1 MPFKKLIYFLLSMIK
16 ESSQNALERYFGKL
30 GEAVQMSQ
38 QAFSQARQK
47 LRWQALREIFE
58 TTVKAVYGG
67 VINRWRGYRLLA
79 IDGSKINLP
88 NDPELREYFG
98 IIGPGDGSPCAQ
110 GSILYDME
118 NDLIVD
124 ARLEPIRTGER
135 ALAVEHIRAL
145 TALAGFGKELILF
158 DRGYASMELIELLF
172 EKKIDFLMRVKEKF
186 DLGIDALG
194 RGDHS
199 VTLEKG
205 GRGPVGVRVIKFRL
219 PGGETET
226 LITSLSDKRR
236 YETGVFKGLYFKR
249 WPVETKYDEVKKKLE
264 VENFSG
270 ILVDN
275 IRQDFYAAMALA
287 NVAAELYREAQEE
300 VEREGREKHN
310 KWNYQVNV
318 NHEIGVLKD
327 RLILALLEDND
338 RKRGALFD
346 EMIKLLKSRL
356 IPIRPNRSVPR
367 KLPRKVKFHHNH
379 KSNC

>member
-1 MPFKKLIYFLLSMIK
+1 
-16 ESSQNALERYFGKL
+16 
-30 GEAVQMSQ
+30 
-38 QAFSQARQK
+38 
-47 LRWQALREIFE
+47 LREIFE

-67 VINRWRGYRLLA
+67 VINRWRGSRLLA

-145 TALAGFGKELILF
+145 TALGGFGKELILF

-194 RGDHS
+194 RGDHR

-205 GRGPVGVRVIKFRL
+205 GRGPVGVRAIKFRL
-219 PGGETET
+219 PGGEIET

-236 YETGVFKGLYFKR
+236 YEMGVFKGAVF
-249 WPVETKYDEVKKKLE
+249 
-264 VENFSG
+264 
-270 ILVDN
+270 
-275 IRQDFYAAMALA
+275 
-287 NVAAELYREAQEE
+287 
-300 VEREGREKHN
+300 
-310 KWNYQVNV
+310 
-318 NHEIGVLKD
+318 
-327 RLILALLEDND
+327 
-338 RKRGALFD
+338 
-346 EMIKLLKSRL
+346 
-356 IPIRPNRSVPR
+356 
-367 KLPRKVKFHHNH
+367 
-379 KSNC
+379 